1 METDKSKVNDE
12 KKNTSD
18 ENSNTIEYS
27 NENINN
33 ISKVENKLNSDE
45 VVITTVTSTEKKV
58 YDLISFFAELFNETD
73 KLNDL
78 KIKLS
83 YKIDDSIINLIKII
97 KQSSPDS
104 LKDISNLFEEI
115 SADGKLNINDVPKIV
130 LFIAELYNSKLNNVL
145 KKNNLTASNVLEL
158 IKFIIHSAVE
168 LDLVNVE
175 DKVKIFQVLDLSLS
189 LLNTTI
195 QISALVSI
203 KNACSKFFSKI
214 NCSGFKC
221 CNCSG
226 LLCKKNS
233 T

>member
-1 METDKSKVNDE
+1 MESYKSKVNDE
-12 KKNTSD
+12 H
-18 ENSNTIEYS
+18 SNTIEYS
-27 NENINN
+27 NENISN
-33 ISKVENKLNSDE
+33 ISKAENKLSSDE
-45 VVITTVTSTEKKV
+45 VVITKVTNTEKKV

-97 KQSSPDS
+97 KESSPDS

-130 LFIAELYNSKLNNVL
+130 LVIAELYNSKLNSVL
-145 KKNNLTASNVLEL
+145 KRNNLTASNVLEL
-158 IKFIIHSAVE
+158 IKFIIHSVIE
-168 LDLVNVE
+168 LNLVNAE
-175 DKVKIFQVLDLSLS
+175 DKVKIFEVLDLSLS

-195 QISALVSI
+195 QISAFVSI
-203 KNACSKFFSKI
+203 KDACSRFFSKFT
-214 NCSGFKC
+214 CSGFKC

-226 LLCKKNS
+226 LICKKNS

>member
-1 METDKSKVNDE
+1 MESDKSKVNDE
-12 KKNTSD
+12 KINTSV
-18 ENSNTIEYS
+18 ESSNTIEYS
-27 NENINN
+27 NENISSV
-33 ISKVENKLNSDE
+33 SKVEDKTSSDE
-45 VVITTVTSTEKKV
+45 VVITKVTNTEKKV
-58 YDLISFFAELFNETD
+58 YDLISFFADLFNETD

-83 YKIDDSIINLIKII
+83 YKIDDSIIDLIKII

-115 SADGKLNINDVPKIV
+115 SADGKLNINDIPKIV
-130 LFIAELYNSKLNNVL
+130 LVIAELYNSKLNSVL
-145 KKNNLTASNVLEL
+145 RKNNLTVSNVLEL

-175 DKVKIFQVLDLSLS
+175 DKVKMFQVLDLSLS

-195 QISALVSI
+195 QISALSSI
-203 KNACSKFFSKI
+203 KDACSRFFSKF

-221 CNCSG
+221 FSCSG